1 MSDRPP
7 TLTATAS
14 SLQNIHAVEPVMP
27 ASPPSLG
34 QQPVQ
39 RRVATVRLPP
49 QADRRR
55 HRPGLGLAETGP
67 AYEGI
72 RLTDVI
78 GALSH
83 ALDMSEGQ
91 PVGHSVRTAMIGMR
105 IGDELQLPDT
115 DRSALF
121 YALLLKDLGSSSNAA
136 QVSSRF
142 GGDDRALKAARK
154 LIDWTNPAD
163 AARYAFRGALRG
175 RSRLARGWH
184 NLTQFGRP
192 DQAER
197 EMAVIRA
204 DRGAAIAQQLAMPKL
219 TCEAIRSAE
228 EHWDGQGMPQGLR
241 GEQIPLL
248 ARIVNLAQTAEV
260 FERAFGVETAYDVA
274 HTRRGRWFDPALVAA
289 FDTLAHDS
297 AFWDRLRG
305 ADTLSAVP
313 ENEVPTR
320 VVFADELRLDT
331 IAETFAKVI
340 DAKSPYTARHSQNVS
355 FLATRTAT
363 ELDMTSREVRAIRR
377 AGLLHDIGKLG
388 VGNDILDKPSKL
400 TPSESAEMRRHTQYT
415 FEILRRVP
423 RFERFATLAAS
434 HHERLDGSGYH
445 IGLAGNELN
454 LSMRVLA
461 AADVCES
468 MSATRPYRAALPI
481 SKVLQALREAAAAGQ
496 LCPVAVEALVGW
508 FRELPQ
514 GSTNPDASGD
524 STSLIGI

>member
-1 MSDRPP
+1 MSDHHAAQNAKGA
-7 TLTATAS
+7 ATQDVQAAKS
-14 SLQNIHAVEPVMP
+14 VMP
-27 ASPPSLG
+27 ASPLSPV

-39 RRVATVRLPP
+39 RRVASIPVPP
-49 QADRRR
+49 EADRRR
-55 HRPGLGLAETGP
+55 HRPGLRPVETGA

-105 IGDELQLPDT
+105 LCNELQLSDE

-163 AARYAFRGALRG
+163 AARFAFLGVLRG
-175 RSRLARGWH
+175 QSRLARGWH
-184 NLTQFGRP
+184 HLTQFGRP

-197 EMAVIRA
+197 EMALIRA
-204 DRGAAIAQQLAMPKL
+204 DRGATIARQLAMPKP
-219 TCEAIRSAE
+219 TCEAIRATE
-228 EHWDGQGMPQGLR
+228 EHWDGRGMPHGLR
-241 GEQIPLL
+241 GEQIPIL
-248 ARIVNLAQTAEV
+248 ARIVSLAQTVEV
-260 FERAFGVETAYDVA
+260 FERAFDVATAFDVA
-274 HTRRGRWFDPALVAA
+274 HARRGRWFDPELVAA
-289 FDTLAHDS
+289 FDALAYDSTFWATL
-297 AFWDRLRG
+297 RR
-305 ADTLSAVP
+305 ADTLSALAGCEP
-313 ENEVPTR
+313 PSR

-331 IAETFAKVI
+331 IAEAFARVI

-388 VGNDILDKPSKL
+388 VGNSILDKPTAL
-400 TPSESAEMRRHTQYT
+400 TPDEMAEMRQHTRYT
-415 FEILRRVP
+415 LEILRGVP

-445 IGLAGNELN
+445 IGMAGDELN

-468 MSATRPYRAALPI
+468 LSAMRPYRAALPI
-481 SKVLQALREAAAAGQ
+481 GEVLRTLKELAGAGT
-496 LCPVAVEALVGW
+496 LCPVAVEALAGW
-508 FRELPQ
+508 FRGPPH
-514 GSTNPDASGD
+514 GSTHSDAGGD